1 MIGNPLE
8 KGVVAMA
15 DVTIPADN
23 SANFD
28 PASVV
33 TINEFET
40 LARLRLPKATFEY
53 ISTGSANEETL
64 RDNTAAFSRLKILP
78 PILHGVVAADP
89 STTVLG
95 KPVKLPILLAP
106 VAVQSLYNPQGA
118 LAASRAAATVGT
130 VYTVSSSAGHSVEEI
145 ATAGNGLKW
154 YQLYMPRDR
163 GVARRLVERVEQA
176 GYQALIVTV
185 DLGEWK
191 DADRRNRFLL
201 PKPMLLK
208 RLRDLGFEQV
218 NDSMSHAELVDFNLR
233 NWEPQ
238 LSWNIFDWL
247 RSITR
252 LPLII
257 KGVLRPQDAR
267 RAIDAGVRGIIV
279 SNHGGRQL
287 DGMPATITM
296 LPGVA
301 AAAAGR
307 AEVYLDGGIRRGT
320 DVFKALALGAR
331 GVMIGRPYAWALA
344 AGGEPAVRRVLEL
357 LHDELCNAMVATGC
371 ANLQAISPSLI
382 MPS

>member
-1 MIGNPLE
+1 MVE
-8 KGVVAMA
+8 
-15 DVTIPADN
+15 VTIPADN

-33 TINEFET
+33 TIQDFEP
-40 LARLRLPKATFEY
+40 LARVRLPKATMDY

-64 RDNTAAFSRLKILP
+64 RDNVAAFSRLKILP
-78 PILHGVVAADP
+78 PVLHGVVAADP

-95 KPVKLPILLAP
+95 RPVKLPILLAP
-106 VAVQSLYNPQGA
+106 VAVQSLYHPHGA
-118 LAASRAAATVGT
+118 LAACRAAAEVGT
-130 VYTVSSSAGHSVEEI
+130 VYAASSSAGQSVEEI
-145 ATAGNGLKW
+145 AAASPAHRW

-201 PKPMLLK
+201 PRAMLLK

-218 NDSMSHAELVDFNLR
+218 HDGMSHAELVEFNLR

-238 LSWNIFDWL
+238 LSWNVFDWL

-257 KGVLRPQDAR
+257 KGVLRPEDAR
-267 RAIDAGVRGIIV
+267 RALDEGVRGIIV

-287 DGMPATITM
+287 DGMPATISM
-296 LPGVA
+296 LPGVVEA
-301 AAAAGR
+301 VAGR

-331 GVMIGRPYAWALA
+331 AVMIGRPYAWALA
-344 AGGEPAVRRVLEL
+344 AGGQPAVRRVLEL
-357 LHDELCNAMVATGC
+357 LHDELCNVMVATGC
-371 ANLQAISPSLI
+371 ANVQAISPQWI
-382 MPS
+382 VRT